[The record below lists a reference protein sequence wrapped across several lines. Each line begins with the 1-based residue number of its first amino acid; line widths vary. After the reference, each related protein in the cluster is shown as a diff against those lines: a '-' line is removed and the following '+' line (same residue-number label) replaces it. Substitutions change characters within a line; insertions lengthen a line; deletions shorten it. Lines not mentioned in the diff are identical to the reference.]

1 MESKQKRTWET
12 FIIRTFVLKVII
24 NERKILTNHEIIDR
38 IAEQIE
44 SGIKESKLWIYPNLR
59 QPGFSFT
66 YSF

>member
-44 SGIKESKLWIYPNLR
+44 SGIKESKLWIYLNLR
-59 QPGFSFT
+59 QPSFSFT